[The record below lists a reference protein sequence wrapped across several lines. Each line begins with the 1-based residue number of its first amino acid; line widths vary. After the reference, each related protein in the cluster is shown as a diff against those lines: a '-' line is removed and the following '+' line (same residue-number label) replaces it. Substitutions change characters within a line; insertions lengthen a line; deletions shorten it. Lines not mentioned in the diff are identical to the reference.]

1 MLDQNSIV
9 NLENRNGPAET
20 SSFRESGH
28 KKNHPRVSMYSSK
41 TPPGPV
47 EEHFWYT
54 YTNSARVD
62 IFGGTEYFW
71 GQDQFHLSC
80 LPLIRSQFSRFW
92 MVYNSFFLK
101 KSCTVWIGVHRRW
114 YAFAVA
120 GDRRRV
126 GPHLFR
132 LGPNMS
138 RVPSLPPS
146 CLFIGFSWNLTKV
159 IEKIRIKNE
168 GGKINLVPRSAKP
181 KLSAIDVTAIAICK
195 TKIN

>member
-71 GQDQFHLSC
+71 GKDQFNPSC
-80 LPLIRSQFSRFW
+80 LPLIKSKFSRFW

-101 KSCTVWIGVHRRW
+101 KLL
-114 YAFAVA
+114 Y
-120 GDRRRV
+120 
-126 GPHLFR
+126 R
-132 LGPNMS
+132 LNRCAS
-138 RVPSLPPS
+138 
-146 CLFIGFSWNLTKV
+146 KV
-159 IEKIRIKNE
+159 ICICCCGWQKTGRAAPSPSGSQHEPGPFFATVVFIYRLFMKLDQSDWKDKNQKW
-168 GGKINLVPRSAKP
+168 GGKNQFSAKECQ
-181 KLSAIDVTAIAICK
+181 A
-195 TKIN
+195 